1 MAQQSARRGRENQCF
16 PQCFE
21 HALGEVDPARELP
34 YRPAAAQ
41 RRTRGRTDGSI
52 RLPVT
57 AILQFSLATKGAST
71 DGERS
76 FAKTGS
82 NGEWRRQRSLQSSRS
97 DRKSSTPCRH
107 LHRLSESLNDLN
119 L

>member
-21 HALGEVDPARELP
+21 HALGEMDQARELP

-52 RLPVT
+52 RLRATV
-57 AILQFSLATKGAST
+57 ILQFSLATKGAST
-71 DGERS
+71 DGKLPFPKS
-76 FAKTGS
+76 KAGGPYLGAAGS
-82 NGEWRRQRSLQSSRS
+82 RESRVLVHRNPSLATSP
-97 DRKSSTPCRH
+97 ST
-107 LHRLSESLNDLN
+107 
-119 L
+119 